1 MLITVAALAVAVA
14 IVALVGV
21 RWWTWRPVVRK
32 RVIVQTGDAAF
43 NGVVLSRRGPLLE
56 LGDVSTWLTG
66 GKSTRIDGTVV
77 IERRR
82 VEWIQVVG

>member
-1 MLITVAALAVAVA
+1 MLITVAAIAVAVA
-14 IVALVGV
+14 IAALAGV

-32 RVIVQTGDAAF
+32 RVVVQTSDAAF

-56 LGDVSTWLTG
+56 LGDVTVHTA
-66 GKSTRIDGTVV
+66 GKSSKIDNTLIV
-77 IERRR
+77 ERSR